1 MNRNEI
7 GVNAGKV
14 WQLLSN
20 NEKWSYGLLKRK
32 SGLKDKELGA
42 ALGWLSRESKIEF
55 DQCDEELYVLSLI
68 HILTSKFCKRFPS
81 PLLPFRSRGKKISS
95 HLVSF
100 FSIDYSRR
108 AGTKVSLLPTDVY
121 KRQ

>member
-32 SGLKDKELGA
+32 SGLKDKELGCQERTR
-42 ALGWLSRESKIEF
+42 LSS
-55 DQCDEELYVLSLI
+55 
-68 HILTSKFCKRFPS
+68 
-81 PLLPFRSRGKKISS
+81 ISVMKNS
-95 HLVSF
+95 MYISV
-100 FSIDYSRR
+100 
-108 AGTKVSLLPTDVY
+108 
-121 KRQ
+121 

>member
-32 SGLKDKELGA
+32 SGLKDK
-42 ALGWLSRESKIEF
+42 
-55 DQCDEELYVLSLI
+55 
-68 HILTSKFCKRFPS
+68 
-81 PLLPFRSRGKKISS
+81 
-95 HLVSF
+95 
-100 FSIDYSRR
+100 R
-108 AGTKVSLLPTDVY
+108 AGCRFGVVV
-121 KRQ
+121 KREQNRVRSVR

>member
-1 MNRNEI
+1 MNKNEI

-55 DQCDEELYVLSLI
+55 DQCDEELYVSSFQWISGNNSVTLHHEL
-68 HILTSKFCKRFPS
+68 KCK
-81 PLLPFRSRGKKISS
+81 K
-95 HLVSF
+95 
-100 FSIDYSRR
+100 
-108 AGTKVSLLPTDVY
+108 
-121 KRQ
+121 Q

>member
-42 ALGWLSRESKIEF
+42 DLGWLSRESKIEF
-55 DQCDEELYVLSLI
+55 DQCDEELYVYL
-68 HILTSKFCKRFPS
+68 C
-81 PLLPFRSRGKKISS
+81 
-95 HLVSF
+95 
-100 FSIDYSRR
+100 
-108 AGTKVSLLPTDVY
+108 ANVY
-121 KRQ
+121 IG

>member
-55 DQCDEELYVLSLI
+55 DQCDEELLCISLCECLYWLKEFDA
-68 HILTSKFCKRFPS
+68 LTRTEES
-81 PLLPFRSRGKKISS
+81 PEE
-95 HLVSF
+95 
-100 FSIDYSRR
+100 
-108 AGTKVSLLPTDVY
+108 
-121 KRQ
+121 